1 MFKFLIARIFL
12 SLAVLFIAVSFHLK
26 ALASIKESA
35 PNVQILS
42 TDARSL
48 TITFTPQNFSIKIE
62 RINGEELARVSFLD
76 ASYLETPGLPQIPYH
91 VAVLGIPIGGQIEY
105 QILDSDTEIH
115 SGIKLLPHP
124 EIKMVNGW
132 SEFEFSPNE
141 TLYSN
146 PGPFPSKLVRIQ
158 EPAFFRD
165 QQIARIQVAGI
176 RYFPD
181 KKEIIQYN
189 RIVLKINFIGGQSS
203 APGQLSL
210 MNSGEQLYRKAVLN
224 YEQSR
229 LWRKAPEVQIK
240 KRSQFFNTTLY
251 KFTIQDEGMYKI
263 DGRLL
268 ESHNINL
275 NQIDPAKIRLLNN
288 GGTELLRDLN
298 APKPDGLLENA
309 IKVVDGGDGSFDRD
323 DYILFYGVGVEG
335 WQYNSNLNHFKH
347 YINHYGF
354 DNVYWLS
361 LDGDQAGKRMMEI
374 TSGQP
379 TGNVIQKYQGM
390 AFVEEELE
398 NPLRSGLN
406 WFGRKFGNE
415 NANKTFNLELP
426 NAITPDSME
435 LKIRFASKSS
445 GSHKL
450 QVSMNG
456 NFMGERVFQGEFFT
470 RYLKMR
476 VSELAPF
483 EAANILTPGT
493 NTLQMSYSHS
503 SNFAEALLDWF
514 ELFYPARLNAVD
526 DQLAFTVL
534 PASGLQ
540 TYRVS
545 NFSNDAAELF
555 DITDFANLKQIV
567 GANISSGSLTFT
579 DFQQTVPPKRYFAA
593 TTSKYNTVQ
602 ALERIQMTDLRVQ
615 GHSAEYIIITHDDF
629 YNEALRL
636 ESLRENG
643 SPGNRLVTEVVRIS
657 DIYDNFS
664 GGLVDPTAIRDFL
677 KYVYENWRSVPDFE
691 PPQYVLLFGDGDYDF
706 KNIINRGDKN
716 WIPPFQTDELTT
728 STVLDELV
736 TRTSDSWFT
745 YVSGDDTVMDL
756 AIGRITAQTST
767 DAVNMVDKIIDY
779 ETNPSRGSWR
789 NTITM
794 VGDDELIGGGRPSAV
809 DNIHLDQAETIAN
822 LVIPKSF
829 DIKKIYLSEFPKV
842 ISASNSGVTKPA
854 AQDAL
859 INQINKGTLIVNFIG
874 HGNSTQW
881 AHEVVFHQADND
893 RVQNID
899 KLVFFVAATCD
910 WALYDDPQ
918 RQSQPE
924 ELLLARKRGA
934 IAILTAARLVFSGAN
949 ANFNQVFY
957 RQLFNSTGEI
967 ARLGD
972 AFITARML
980 TGTSSGIIINDEKFH
995 IYGDP
1000 TLRLGAPRNTAV
1012 ITSMMPDSIVA
1023 LSTVEIRGEIQD
1035 ETGQFLNNYNGTALV
1050 NTFDSEKFVQYIPE
1064 AGFAR
1069 PYFLPGNSI
1078 YRGTVPVKDG
1088 RFTAKF
1094 IVPKD
1099 ISYGGQRA
1107 RVSAYFWNSETD
1119 GAGFR
1124 DNIIVSSST
1133 SNIVD
1138 NKGPEIKLYFKEHLT
1153 FTTGDV
1159 IEENVTLVAELADTL
1174 SGINIAGEIGH
1185 RITLTIDPDEET
1197 CLSQFNRFKG
1207 ISSVN
1212 LTDLFRFGEGEH
1224 LRGKVEFPL
1233 QFPAEV
1239 DIGGTTVRCTSFDG
1253 EQRHRLVVKAWDNS
1267 NNSSNASIEVL
1278 VVHEEGLVIR
1288 EVMNYPN
1295 PFTDKTTFTF
1305 NSSQDAEV
1313 QIKVFTI
1320 AGQLIRTLRDPFV
1333 SRGFNM
1339 IDWDGR
1345 DESGDV
1351 PANGVYLY
1359 KLIARTQ
1366 SSSGV
1371 SQKEIIGRLAIVR

>member
-1 MFKFLIARIFL
+1 MRIFFSL
-12 SLAVLFIAVSFHLK
+12 FVFFLAVGFHLHIF
-26 ALASIKESA
+26 ANVNESV
-35 PNVQILS
+35 PNVQILTS
-42 TDARSL
+42 DFRSL
-48 TITFTPQNFSIKIE
+48 TIAFTPQKFSIKTE
-62 RINGEELARVSFLD
+62 QINGEELARVSFLD
-76 ASYLETPGLPQIPYH
+76 ASYIETEGSPQIPFH
-91 VAVLGIPIGGQIEY
+91 VVVLGIPIGSHIEY
-105 QILDSDTEIH
+105 QILESETETY
-115 SGIKLLPHP
+115 SGIKLLPHA
-124 EIKMVNGW
+124 EIKKVNGW
-132 SEFEFSPNE
+132 SELEFSPNE
-141 TLYSN
+141 AIYSN

-158 EPAFFRD
+158 ETAFFRD

-176 RYFPD
+176 RYFPA
-181 KKEIIQYN
+181 KKEIIKYN
-189 RIVLKINFIGGQSS
+189 RVVLKINFTGGQAS
-203 APGQLSL
+203 AQGQLSL
-210 MNSGEQLYRKAVLN
+210 TNSGEDFYSKAILN

-229 LWRKAPEVQIK
+229 PWRNVPKVQIK
-240 KRSQFFNTTLY
+240 KRSRFFNTTLY

-275 NQIDPAKIRLLNN
+275 NQIDPAKVRLFNN
-288 GGTELLRDLN
+288 GGTELPRDLN
-298 APKPDGLLENA
+298 APKADGLIENA
-309 IKVVDGGDGSFDRD
+309 IKVVDGGDGSFDRE
-323 DYILFYGVGVEG
+323 DYILFYGIGVEG
-335 WQYNSNLNHFKH
+335 WRYDFNSNNFKH

-361 LDGDQAGKRMMEI
+361 LDGDQDGKRIAEI

-398 NPLRSGLN
+398 NSLRSGLN

-415 NANKTFNLELP
+415 SANKTFNLELP

-445 GSHKL
+445 GNHIL

-456 NFMGERVFQGEFFT
+456 NFMGERVFQGASFT
-470 RYLKMR
+470 RYLRMR

-493 NTLQMSYSHS
+493 NTVQISYSHS

-514 ELFYPARLNAVD
+514 ELFYPARLSAVD
-526 DQLAFTVL
+526 NQLAFTVF

-545 NFSNDAAELF
+545 NFSNDAVELF
-555 DITDFANLKQIV
+555 DITDFSNLKQIAGV
-567 GANISSGSLTFT
+567 NISNGSLTFT
-579 DFQQTVPPKRYFAA
+579 DFQQTTPPKRYFSAA
-593 TTSKYNTVQ
+593 AAEYNTVQ
-602 ALERIQMTDLRVQ
+602 ALERIEMTDLRTP
-615 GHSAEYIIITHDDF
+615 GHSAEFIIITHDDF
-629 YNEALRL
+629 FNEALRL

-643 SPGNRLVTEVVRIS
+643 NPNNRLETDVVRIT
-657 DIYDNFS
+657 DIYNNFS

-677 KYVYENWRSVPDFE
+677 KYVYENWRSAPDFV

-716 WIPPFQTDELTT
+716 WIPPFQTDELST

-745 YVSGDDTVMDL
+745 YVSGNDAVMDL
-756 AIGRITAQTST
+756 AIGRINAQTTT
-767 DAVNMVDKIIDY
+767 DAANIVDKIIDY
-779 ETNPSRGSWR
+779 ETNPFRGNWR

-794 VGDDELIGGGRPSAV
+794 VGDDELITGGRPSAV
-809 DNIHLDQAETIAN
+809 DNIHIDQAETIAN
-822 LVIPKSF
+822 LVIPASF
-829 DIKKIYLSEFPKV
+829 DVEKIYLSEYPKV
-842 ISASNSGVTKPA
+842 ISASNSGVSKPA

-893 RVQNID
+893 RLQNIN
-899 KLVFFVAATCD
+899 KPVFFVAATCD

-924 ELLLARKRGA
+924 ELLLVEKRGA

-957 RQLFNSTGEI
+957 RQLFNSTGET

-972 AFITARML
+972 AFICARML
-980 TGTSSGIIINDEKFH
+980 TGTSSSTIRNDEKFH
-995 IYGDP
+995 IFGDP

-1035 ETGQFLNNYNGTALV
+1035 EAGQFLNNYNGTALV

-1088 RFTAKF
+1088 RFTARF

-1107 RVSAYFWNSETD
+1107 RISAYFWNSETD

-1124 DNIIVSSST
+1124 ENIIVSSST

-1138 NKGPEIKLYFKEHLT
+1138 TNGPEIKLYFKEHET
-1153 FTTGDV
+1153 FTTGDA

-1185 RITLTIDPDEET
+1185 RITLSIDPNEET
-1197 CLSQFNRFKG
+1197 CLSQFNRFLG

-1212 LTDLFRFGEGEH
+1212 LTDLFRFDEGEH

-1239 DIGGTTVRCTSFDG
+1239 DIGGETIQCTSFDG
-1253 EQRHRLVVKAWDNS
+1253 EQRHRLVVKVWDNS
-1267 NNSSNASIEVL
+1267 NNSSSASIEVL
-1278 VVHEEGLVIR
+1278 IVHEEGLVIR

-1320 AGQLIRTLRDPFV
+1320 AGQLIRTLKDPFV

-1345 DESGDV
+1345 DESGDI

-1366 SSSGV
+1366 SSSGI